1 MEKQSNSLLMKI
13 RTNYL
18 LDVIFDFI
26 QNYNLKYQLL
36 KYNKKLQTK
45 YQLSLLDYQNNYR
58 KKFKYLSFEDLIK
71 NKKEIIQENNINES
85 FFDSIVKT
93 YIHEYINYNLINNSE
108 NSFDFISLETNDSL
122 NYFIS
127 PDYLFDSLNIILYLK
142 SNLKENQI
150 NIYQDIINNVSSVN
164 RRVLISLIKD
174 EKEKKKIDSII
185 EKIDFYKLK
194 YLNITNLD
202 YNDIKFEKFSN
213 LIELYYTG
221 DLFKKD
227 FNLINS
233 MNYLSHLSIKNNK
246 ISEEF
251 EITLENLKYLSLDQC
266 ECTFIINSKKIIQN
280 LIYFK
285 INSCEVKFNFIKKNE
300 KIAFPLLEYLF
311 FIDDIVD
318 FEKSQKIK
326 KIKDNSIELHQNTIK
341 YYIQLLENC
350 KNIKEINLDCY
361 NIKKLDI
368 DLFNKFL
375 ELFGKLNLKILTLSS
390 SFDETLIKKFLE
402 NTNISKNC
410 ESIKLFI
417 DDFNFIDFI
426 FTRCNNL
433 RDININ
439 LSKKI
444 AKFRINTPKV
454 ETIVYLNNKMKE
466 QLKITGKEN
475 NWIKIEE
482 NYEIKINSIQLNNPC
497 FSLFKNRIYCQNF
510 TTLITLKLIN
520 IPINT
525 ETLPL
530 FGKNCQINFFN
541 LKNLTIRITNYI
553 DTFYTLEFKRK
564 TFFQI
569 CKNNDLKNPFDID
582 PNFIEKE
589 VLINFSNN
597 LYQVSNLENLV
608 LNFMITDIDT
618 NFVKELVNKIL
629 ELKHLNNLDF
639 SIVPTHE
646 ENPMKINQL
655 CNIFP
660 KLKSNKHLLKKNCK
674 IIFK

>member
-26 QNYNLKYQLL
+26 HNYNLKYQLL

-108 NSFDFISLETNDSL
+108 NSFEFISLETNDSL

-174 EKEKKKIDSII
+174 EKEKKKIDAII

-233 MNYLSHLSIKNNK
+233 MNSLTHLSIKNNK

-266 ECTFIINSKKIIQN
+266 DCTFIINSKKIIQN
-280 LIYFK
+280 LIF
-285 INSCEVKFNFIKKNE
+285 
-300 KIAFPLLEYLF
+300 
-311 FIDDIVD
+311 
-318 FEKSQKIK
+318 QKV
-326 KIKDNSIELHQNTIK
+326 Q
-341 YYIQLLENC
+341 
-350 KNIKEINLDCY
+350 
-361 NIKKLDI
+361 
-368 DLFNKFL
+368 
-375 ELFGKLNLKILTLSS
+375 
-390 SFDETLIKKFLE
+390 
-402 NTNISKNC
+402 
-410 ESIKLFI
+410 
-417 DDFNFIDFI
+417 
-426 FTRCNNL
+426 
-433 RDININ
+433 
-439 LSKKI
+439 
-444 AKFRINTPKV
+444 
-454 ETIVYLNNKMKE
+454 
-466 QLKITGKEN
+466 
-475 NWIKIEE
+475 
-482 NYEIKINSIQLNNPC
+482 
-497 FSLFKNRIYCQNF
+497 
-510 TTLITLKLIN
+510 
-520 IPINT
+520 
-525 ETLPL
+525 
-530 FGKNCQINFFN
+530 
-541 LKNLTIRITNYI
+541 
-553 DTFYTLEFKRK
+553 
-564 TFFQI
+564 
-569 CKNNDLKNPFDID
+569 
-582 PNFIEKE
+582 
-589 VLINFSNN
+589 
-597 LYQVSNLENLV
+597 
-608 LNFMITDIDT
+608 
-618 NFVKELVNKIL
+618 
-629 ELKHLNNLDF
+629 
-639 SIVPTHE
+639 
-646 ENPMKINQL
+646 
-655 CNIFP
+655 
-660 KLKSNKHLLKKNCK
+660 
-674 IIFK
+674 